1 MAEYDLKRYWS
12 SGEWIDTITAVHT
25 LNATRVVGDI
35 GKLAFSLPY
44 CPRFFESLEKGQ
56 QLTLWRN
63 GNQQFRTRYLL
74 QDWRAVTSQN
84 GERMTEV
91 MGYDLNWLLS
101 TRIIAYHA
109 SSPQADKTGAVDD
122 MMKAIGRENMGTL
135 ATPERRIADLH
146 IEPDETLGKSI
157 SKAFAWR
164 NVLRVLQELSDATLN
179 DATKIYFDMHG
190 ETVGRTVFSTYADF
204 LGEDRRP
211 SSSNRL
217 LIGEQYGNLRNAKV
231 EWLLSDEATAVYA
244 GGQGQGEERVIKFA
258 EDAKR
263 IELGA
268 PYGRVEIF
276 KDARNHETDDAI
288 QQEAEDALREAKPK
302 IRVTGQLVETE
313 DCRYNRDF
321 RWSDFVTVEA
331 YGVRTDCL
339 IKAVGLSAEK
349 RNERIDVVLE
359 GEVNL

>member
-1 MAEYDLKRYWS
+1 MAQFEVKRYWS

-25 LNATRVVGDI
+25 MNATRVANDI

-91 MGYDLNWLLS
+91 MAHDLNWLLT
-101 TRIIAYHA
+101 TRIVASHA
-109 SSPQADKTGAVDD
+109 GSPQADKTGAVDD
-122 MMKAIGRENMGTL
+122 MMKAIARENAGAL
-135 ATPERRIADLH
+135 ATVERQIADLH
-146 IEPDETLGKSI
+146 VEPDESLGKSI

-164 NVLRVLQELSDATLN
+164 NVLSVLQELSDATLN
-179 DATKIYFDMHG
+179 DLVKIYFDMNG
-190 ETVGRTVFSTYADF
+190 ETVGRTVFSTYADY
-204 LGEDRRP
+204 LSEDRRA
-211 SSSNRL
+211 SSGNRL
-217 LIGEQYGNLRNAKV
+217 LIGEQFGNLRDARV
-231 EWLLSDEATAVYA
+231 EWLLSGEATAVYA
-244 GGQGQGEERVIKFA
+244 GGQGQEDERIIKLA
-258 EDAKR
+258 IDEKR
-263 IELGA
+263 IEKGA

-302 IRVTGQLVETE
+302 IRVSGRLVETE
-313 DCRYNRDF
+313 GRRYDVDF
-321 RWSDFVTVEA
+321 RWGDFVTVEA
-331 YGVRTDCL
+331 YGVTTDCL

-359 GEVNL
+359 GEINL